1 MSRSFLVLSA
11 AFVLFTP
18 TESTLVSACGCSA
31 APEPVDVMVLAGL
44 LVLRTLSERMLT
56 GRH

>member
-18 TESTLVSACGCSA
+18 TEATLASACGCAA
-31 APEPVDVMVLAGL
+31 APEPTDVMVLVGL